1 MDLSSRLKVV
11 RFRGSVARE
20 YHALAF
26 CIPTES
32 LVRVIYATHEVDCEA
47 RQLIKAVDVNVESM
61 MGKAHVL
68 AAVEAD
74 YCAVREQVPEYAQ
87 ARTVEPTCV
96 PHFVPLFAPL
106 TAPLFAAHLQ
116 IFADYDAQI
125 AEVRASLA
133 LQTLARRPRLN
144 IESCRKTTAKD
155 AIDNFKLTCP
165 EKNMRLTTIASNIT
179 NFQGDSQML
188 MPTSWVK
195 TPPVLEGMQSLD
207 LTNSKTSAR
216 VSKLCKQK
224 HLKPPSAFIRTN
236 SFHYG
241 KYENNKLVSV
251 ISLSAMNLNKMP
263 GSVAISI
270 DLAAST
276 DARHSMTT
284 ALTSI
289 KKMMRKRRNPCVL
302 FTQCAQTKSARAFW
316 AGKLTSTKRASV
328 LTALFHEF
336 DNRYQIYEDAEDM
349 AIFFD

>member
-1 MDLSSRLKVV
+1 MDASSRLKVV

-47 RQLIKAVDVNVESM
+47 HLLIKAVDVNVESM
-61 MGKAHVL
+61 MTKAHIL

-74 YCAVREQVPEYAQ
+74 YCAVREQLPEYAQ
-87 ARTVEPTCV
+87 ARTAEPTCV
-96 PHFVPLFAPL
+96 PRYVPLSVP
-106 TAPLFAAHLQ
+106 PFAAHLQ
-116 IFADYDAQI
+116 IFAYYDAQI

-133 LQTLARRPRLN
+133 SQSLARRPRLN
-144 IESCRKTTAKD
+144 IESRRKTDAKD
-155 AIDNFKLTCP
+155 AMDNFKLTSQQ
-165 EKNMRLTTIASNIT
+165 NMRLTTIASNIT
-179 NFQGDSQML
+179 NFQGDSQMF

-207 LTNSKTSAR
+207 LTNSETSAR

-224 HLKPPSAFIRTN
+224 RLKPPSAFIKTN

-241 KYENNKLVSV
+241 KYENNKIVSF

-276 DARHSMTT
+276 DTRHSMST

-302 FTQCAQTKSARAFW
+302 FTQCAQTKSARAF
-316 AGKLTSTKRASV
+316 
-328 LTALFHEF
+328 
-336 DNRYQIYEDAEDM
+336 
-349 AIFFD
+349 

>member
-1 MDLSSRLKVV
+1 M
-11 RFRGSVARE
+11 
-20 YHALAF
+20 
-26 CIPTES
+26 
-32 LVRVIYATHEVDCEA
+32 
-47 RQLIKAVDVNVESM
+47 
-61 MGKAHVL
+61 
-68 AAVEAD
+68 
-74 YCAVREQVPEYAQ
+74 
-87 ARTVEPTCV
+87 
-96 PHFVPLFAPL
+96 
-106 TAPLFAAHLQ
+106 
-116 IFADYDAQI
+116 
-125 AEVRASLA
+125 
-133 LQTLARRPRLN
+133 
-144 IESCRKTTAKD
+144 
-155 AIDNFKLTCP
+155 DNFKLTCP
-165 EKNMRLTTIASNIT
+165 DKENIRLTTITSNIT

-207 LTNSKTSAR
+207 LTNLKTSAR

-224 HLKPPSAFIRTN
+224 RLKPPSAFIKTN

-241 KYENNKLVSV
+241 KYDNNKLVSV

-276 DARHSMTT
+276 DTRHSMST

-302 FTQCAQTKSARAFW
+302 FTQCAQTESARAFW

-328 LTALFHEF
+328 MTALFHEF
-336 DNRYQIYEDAEDM
+336 DNRYQIYEDADDM